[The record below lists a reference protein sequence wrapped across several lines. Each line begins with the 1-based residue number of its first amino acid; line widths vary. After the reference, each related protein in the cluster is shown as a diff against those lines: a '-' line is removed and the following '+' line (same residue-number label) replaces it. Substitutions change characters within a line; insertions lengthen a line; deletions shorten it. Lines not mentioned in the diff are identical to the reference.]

1 MSLFFILIL
10 FVISIGI
17 IIAALYVVFHIC
29 VYLFGSIILLFEL
42 ISGKKSK
49 EDWKKEM
56 EEIKKRE
63 TLKKAYYAKKSAE
76 KNKKH
81 TITGTITFDNPIDST
96 LKEMGLD

>member
-1 MSLFFILIL
+1 MSLFFILIV

-29 VYLFGSIILLFEL
+29 VYIFGSITLLFEL

-49 EDWKKEM
+49 EDWKNEM

-63 TLKKAYYAKKSAE
+63 ELKKAYYAKKKGE

-81 TITGTITFDNPIDST
+81 TITGTITLDNSISNIF
-96 LKEMGLD
+96 KEKR